1 MLGGFLLILPI
12 MCCIMTGWGLKR
24 VGILNDEGGSQMGR
38 VVFYVAAP
46 CLVFRITLSV
56 SARDLGDVNFVL
68 ALYGGYLGMILCAW
82 LSERFRRGDARR
94 KAASVMMAIRSNNMF
109 MGMPAVV
116 MLWGEGALEYY
127 GRFMALSV
135 AGFEIFS
142 AVSGLIVLH
151 GGLRKDS
158 LRRVFRS
165 LSRNPVVLSIVLGA
179 LWNVGVGLPLP
190 RWLDLSLKILGD
202 LGTGLALITLGMKL
216 KPGEL
221 RRDLLQVWPDMIV
234 RLIISPLI
242 LALGFR
248 FFPSQPE
255 MVKTCILV
263 MAMPV
268 AMNTFPMAEAMGMDG
283 DYTARAVMVSTML
296 SVLTLP
302 LVIRFLL

>member
-1 MLGGFLLILPI
+1 MLNGFLLILPI
-12 MCCIMTGWGLKR
+12 MCCIMTGWILKR
-24 VGILNDEGGSQMGR
+24 AGILNDEGGAQMGR

-46 CLVFRITLSV
+46 CLIFRITLSLG
-56 SARDLGDVNFVL
+56 SRDFDDVNLILV
-68 ALYGGYLGMILCAW
+68 LYGGYLGMILCAW

-94 KAASVMMAIRSNNMF
+94 KAASVMMAVRSNNMF
-109 MGMPAVV
+109 MGMPAVI
-116 MLWGEGALEYY
+116 MLWGESALEYY

-142 AVSGLIVLH
+142 ALSGLIVLH
-151 GGLRKDS
+151 GGLKKDS
-158 LRRVFRS
+158 LRRVLRS
-165 LSRNPVVLSIVLGA
+165 FSRNPVVLSIALGA

-221 RRDLLQVWPDMIV
+221 RHDLLQVWPDVIV
-234 RLIISPLI
+234 RLLVSPLI

-248 FFPSQPE
+248 FFPARPE

-302 LVIRFLL
+302 LVIHFLL